1 METRTLSLTLP
12 AELADKL
19 EKALQTDHVR
29 LEEIAIGWLF
39 FGRGISE
46 PGAGRFAAGRF
57 AKVPAT
63 TPPSVPREG

>member
-19 EKALQTDHVR
+19 EHALRTDHVR

-46 PGAGRFAAGRF
+46 PGAPRIPGVA
-57 AKVPAT
+57 VPGPLAD
-63 TPPSVPREG
+63 PGER